1 MKLLKLKSTQRLENE
16 IARIASEA
24 VNRCESEVIQVVG
37 TSVHGESIHFVRGFI
52 RAKAGGLLRA
62 EIVTLNTAP
71 ETQKPEFVEAAL
83 EISLESLSQ
92 TLLGELLKTNR
103 LQRVIRLAA

>member
-1 MKLLKLKSTQRLENE
+1 MKLLKLKSTERLENE

-24 VNRCESEVIQVVG
+24 VNRCESAAILAVG

-71 ETQKPEFVEAAL
+71 ETQKQEFVEVAL
-83 EISLESLSQ
+83 ELALESLSQ
-92 TLLGELLKTNR
+92 TVLGELLKSNR
-103 LQRVIRLAA
+103 LQRVIKLAA